1 MTLLVRVDG
10 DVTAL
15 AAPARNAVWALDP
28 DLPVAST
35 STMAQHVDNAIAQ
48 PRFTMLLLGLFG
60 GLALGLAALGVYGVL
75 AYYVAQRSHEIGVRV
90 AIGAQVQDVVSL
102 VVIRGARLTLLGLV
116 LGLAA
121 AAAASRLMT
130 SVLFE
135 VSPLDAPTFVAV
147 ALGLSAITLA
157 ASYVPARRAA
167 IVDPVAALRR
177 G

>member
-1 MTLLVRVDG
+1 MTL
-10 DVTAL
+10 
-15 AAPARNAVWALDP
+15 AVVLM
-28 DLPVAST
+28 VNSG
-35 STMAQHVDNAIAQ
+35 
-48 PRFTMLLLGLFG
+48 LLLGLFG
-60 GLALGLAALGVYGVL
+60 GLALGLAALGVSGVL
-75 AYYVAQRSHEIGVRV
+75 AYDVAQRSHEIGVRV

-116 LGLAA
+116 LGL

-167 IVDPVAALRR
+167 MVDPVAALRR

>member
-1 MTLLVRVDG
+1 MVNSG
-10 DVTAL
+10 
-15 AAPARNAVWALDP
+15 
-28 DLPVAST
+28 
-35 STMAQHVDNAIAQ
+35 
-48 PRFTMLLLGLFG
+48 LLLGLFG

-75 AYYVAQRSHEIGVRV
+75 AYDVAQRSHEIGVRV

-167 IVDPVAALRR
+167 MVDPVAALRR